1 MSSEL
6 AASSSSSS
14 SSSNAGAGAT
24 LLARVQAAGGP
35 SCRIASVAL
44 VDGSALDKINTTS
57 TIAKVDVRYS
67 TGPYTVALQHHQRS
81 MKRQDTEEEDTEE
94 EERLVLKVSNGGGA
108 MHGLA
113 REGVFYAYAAARDL
127 SGLTKDGSAAAGA
140 SLLAVLPRV
149 VCAAGDM
156 AASSKTI
163 LMEDLSTDA
172 GCVQAGYFFGAGNPN
187 NWGKDLKAERRG
199 FALTADEVTALSFS
213 VAAKL
218 HAPTWNNV
226 NTGLCWLRGAAWHEG
241 WARAAWQASQDSVRA
256 MWAGLKENIA
266 AGTCKVRLSAALIRC
281 MDASIAKANWDA
293 FQAELAARPH
303 CLTHG
308 DFHPANFMVRPKAA
322 AGGGGDDDDDGSDTP
337 SPHAIVLIDWECV
350 GVGSGP
356 QDLGQFMISHVD
368 SEARARMERGAVA
381 QYYAELKELN
391 PDGVAMTLDECFAEY
406 VQGGLGRWLW
416 FVPMLVNMCPP
427 KMGQFFVDQVAAFI
441 ATHEVTEENVPIPR
455 A

>member
-6 AASSSSSS
+6 AASS
-14 SSSNAGAGAT
+14 GAAAAAA
-24 LLARVQAAGGP
+24 LLVRLQAAGAP
-35 SCRIASVAL
+35 SCRIESVAL
-44 VDGSALDKINTTS
+44 VDGSALDKINKTS
-57 TIAKVDVRYS
+57 TIAKVDVRY
-67 TGPYTVALQHHQRS
+67 TKHLLQ
-81 MKRQDTEEEDTEE
+81 DAAAAAAAAAAPAETEQ
-94 EERLVLKVSNGGGA
+94 EERLVLKVSNGSGA

-113 REGVFYAYAAARDL
+113 REGVFYAFVAAQDL
-127 SGLTKDGSAAAGA
+127 GGLAKDGSAAAGA
-140 SLLAVLPRV
+140 SLATVLPRV

-156 AASSKTI
+156 TLSTKTI

-187 NWGKDLKAERRG
+187 NWGKDLAAERRG

-213 VAAKL
+213 AAAKL

-226 NTGLCWLRGAAWHEG
+226 NTGLHWLRGAAWREG
-241 WARAAWQASQDSVRA
+241 GARASWQASQDSVRK
-256 MWAGLKENIA
+256 MWAGLRENIA
-266 AGTCKVRLSAALIRC
+266 AGTCKVNMSAALIQC
-281 MDASIAKANWDA
+281 MEASVAKANWDT
-293 FQAELAARPH
+293 FQAEVAARPH

-308 DFHPANFMVRPKAA
+308 DFHPANFMVRPKA
-322 AGGGGDDDDDGSDTP
+322 GGVSGGDDATAA
-337 SPHAIVLIDWECV
+337 HAIVLIDWECV
-350 GVGSGP
+350 GIGSGP

-368 SEARARMERGAVA
+368 PEARARMECGAVE
-381 QYYAELKELN
+381 QYYVELKGLN

-441 ATHEVTEENVPIPR
+441 ATHGVTEENVPMPR